1 MRAARLAVD
10 CALRQMNSV
19 MMAPLGFPDDSL
31 SESMD

>member
-19 MMAPLGFPDDSL
+19 MMVHSGFPDDTL
-31 SESMD
+31 SGTMG